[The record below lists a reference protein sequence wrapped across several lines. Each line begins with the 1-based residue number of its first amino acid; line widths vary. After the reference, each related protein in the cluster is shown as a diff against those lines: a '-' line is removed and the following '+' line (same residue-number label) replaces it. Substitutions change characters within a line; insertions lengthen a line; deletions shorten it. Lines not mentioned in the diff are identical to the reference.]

1 MKSDSYLT
9 IIPRARMGSDS
20 MVHEAGGQMGYFLRG
35 HEGEGNNCFSEIQ
48 LAGQKKISK
57 QDIFRSLK
65 LDFNPFLPP
74 KH

>member
-48 LAGQKKISK
+48 LAGQKNIET
-57 QDIFRSLK
+57 RHLSLVK
-65 LDFNPFLPP
+65 ARL
-74 KH
+74 